1 MSFPCIKCW
10 KRNLRFGKG
19 EKYGSSRGPGT
30 IYEKQTFLKDH
41 WQNIREQL
49 KEGSK
54 NKKSKDLFVVDISE
68 KGCVHTKFWDRSSN
82 Y

>member
-54 NKKSKDLFVVDISE
+54 SKKNKKHRKCDFCLCRIS
-68 KGCVHTKFWDRSSN
+68 GC
-82 Y
+82 YC